1 MKYVYS
7 IKLIRSAGINTYDA
21 FTLLRTSNFNHYR
34 ECRLLLIESLN
45 KAGLF
50 KDLDIQQDTM
60 NYQGEQINFET
71 LVVTIKEGEQLPL
84 TRAFDKRPSQC

>member
-7 IKLIRSAGINTYDA
+7 IKLIKAVGTNTYDT

-45 KAGLF
+45 KADLF
-50 KDLDIQQDTM
+50 KDLDIKQDSM
-60 NYQGEQINFET
+60 EYKGEQINFET
-71 LVVTIKEGEQLPL
+71 LVVTIKEG
-84 TRAFDKRPSQC
+84 K